1 MYKGKKLVV
10 AGCSHVYGSF
20 QDQLLPQQA
29 HNRSWVNKLSAKA
42 NFDRHVNLGNP
53 GGSNQRSFRV
63 IKEYVLKNL
72 ATIKD
77 TVIMIGLTELARCE
91 LPSLD
96 YAHINPDR
104 SFNDNRYYMNLLGP
118 FDIGKDFKF
127 KNFMETYYGV
137 FNVDEHNIKMI
148 NLELI
153 SMHLFLKHFEVE
165 HYFPSM
171 LVPSTV
177 LDTSPL
183 ELPIIIF
190 EQWPAI
196 DYAKRYGFKV
206 GHELDSSF
214 DCNHLDH
221 DGNEFIA
228 DYILKEM
235 SNVQ

>member
-10 AGCSHVYGSF
+10 VGCSHVYGSF
-20 QDQLLPQQA
+20 QDQLLPEQA
-29 HNRSWVNKLSAKA
+29 HQRSWVSKLSTKA
-42 NFDRHVNLGNP
+42 NFDKHVNLGSP

-96 YAHINPDR
+96 YAYINPDH
-104 SFNDNRYYMNLLGP
+104 SFKDRRYHMNLLGP
-118 FDIGKDFKF
+118 FNIGEDSKF
-127 KNFMETYYGV
+127 KNFIETYYGV
-137 FNVDEHNIKMI
+137 FNIDDHNIKMI

-153 SMHLFLKHFEVE
+153 SIHLFLKHFEIE

-183 ELPIIIF
+183 KLPIIIF

-196 DYAKRYGFKV
+196 DYAKRNGFKV
-206 GHELDSSF
+206 GKEIDSSF

-221 DGNEFIA
+221 DGNNFIA
-228 DYILKEM
+228 DYILKEI

>member
-1 MYKGKKLVV
+1 MYKGKQLVV

-20 QDQLLPQQA
+20 LDQLLPEFA
-29 HNRSWVNKLSAKA
+29 HNRSWVSKLSTKA
-42 NFDRHVNLGNP
+42 NFDSYINLGNP
-53 GGSNQRSFRV
+53 GGSNQRSFRM
-63 IKEYVLKNL
+63 IKEYVLNNL
-72 ATIKD
+72 STIKN

-91 LPSLD
+91 LPSSD
-96 YAHINPDR
+96 YAYINPDE
-104 SFNDNRYYMNLLGP
+104 SFDDNRYHMNLLGP
-118 FDIGKDFKF
+118 FDIGKEFKF
-127 KNFMETYYGV
+127 KTFIETFYGV

-153 SMHLFLKHFEVE
+153 SMHLFLKHFDIE

-177 LDTSPL
+177 LDTAPL
-183 ELPIIIF
+183 KLPIIIF
-190 EQWPAI
+190 EHWPAI
-196 DYAKRYGFKV
+196 DYAKRNGFKV
-206 GHELDSSF
+206 GKEIDSSF